1 MIKIAPTLAT
11 KNTFINVSFKENVSS
26 KVSSFNMIKRRLL
39 NRFSLSLRLLWL
51 LLDISF
57 DYRTNIT
64 IIVHACI
71 AYFGFDYSLKT
82 YFNEF

>member
-64 IIVHACI
+64 IIVHAWLHI
-71 AYFGFDYSLKT
+71 LFVKS
-82 YFNEF
+82 

>member
-39 NRFSLSLRLLWL
+39 NRFSLSFCLLWL

-64 IIVHACI
+64 IIHACI
-71 AYFGFDYSLKT
+71 GIFCYYFQAKNF
-82 YFNEF
+82 F